1 MKTNSMR
8 RVSQFAAAMQAGH
21 RFVVKAEAMPPSTT
35 TDPVL
40 LLGPLLRHVD
50 PVSATVWVE
59 TDRPCAVDVL
69 GRRARTFCVGGHH
82 YALVLVEGLEPGSV
96 TPYEVRL
103 DDVRVWPPERSEF
116 PPSRIRTPGGEG
128 EFRIA
133 FGSCRYAAPSTVGSE
148 EHIPPDALDAYA
160 ARIARQP
167 EDRWPDALVLLGD
180 QVYADELT
188 KETRSLLHRRRDGHK
203 EQQSPDDEVADFEE
217 YTRLYFESWRDPQV
231 RWLLS
236 TIPSSMIFD
245 DHEIIDDWNTSA
257 AWRRKI
263 TARPW
268 WTSRITGGLVSYWVY
283 QHLGNLSPQ
292 ELAENKPWQAVLG
305 MPEDTDDAEPI
316 LREMAEQA
324 DREPA
329 SIRWSFVR
337 HWGDA
342 RLIMIDSRAG
352 RVLEEQHRRMVDDA
366 EFDWIEAAMRRA
378 VDEGV
383 EHVIV
388 GTSLP
393 WLLPHAIHSIERWN
407 ETLNVR
413 HEGRW
418 RGRLAEQVRQAAD
431 LEHWA
436 GFGHSFERLGRVL
449 TSIARGES
457 GRAPATALVLS
468 GDVHHAY
475 AAELVRPTGLA
486 ARVHQLTVSPLHNQA
501 PHPIRVGFRI
511 GWSRRARRFT
521 ESLARFVRAE
531 PSTLAWEKQ
540 AGPFFGNQIG
550 ELVLNGRSARFV
562 LSVTELGQ
570 PDLRQVLDMPLAEA

>member
-1 MKTNSMR
+1 
-8 RVSQFAAAMQAGH
+8 
-21 RFVVKAEAMPPSTT
+21 MPFPTT
-35 TDPVL
+35 DDPVL

-59 TDRPCAVDVL
+59 TDRACEVDVL
-69 GRRARTFCVGGHH
+69 GRTARTFCVGGHH
-82 YALVLVEGLEPGSV
+82 YALVVVEDLEPGSS

-103 DDVRVWPPERSEF
+103 DGARVWPPQDSAF
-116 PPSRIRTPGGEG
+116 PPSRIRTPGHPGP
-128 EFRIA
+128 FRLA
-133 FGSCRYAAPSTVGSE
+133 FGSCRYASSRTVEDSE
-148 EHIPPDALDAYA
+148 GIPPDALDLYA
-160 ARIARQP
+160 SQVAALP

-188 KETRSLLHRRRDGHK
+188 KGTRSLLHRKRGDRTTKPDG
-203 EQQSPDDEVADFEE
+203 QVADFEE

-245 DHEIIDDWNTSA
+245 DHEMIDDWNTSA
-257 AWRRKI
+257 AWRSKI
-263 TARPW
+263 TRQPW
-268 WTSRITGGLVSYWVY
+268 WRGRITGGLISYWVY

-292 ELAENKPWQAVLG
+292 ELADNKTWQAILG
-305 MPEDTDDAEPI
+305 MPDGGGPDGGGPETRDAEPM

-324 DREPA
+324 DAEPA
-329 SIRWSFVR
+329 SIRWSYVR

-342 RLIMIDSRAG
+342 RLVMIDSRAG
-352 RVLEEQHRRMVDDA
+352 RVLEEQNRRMVDDA

-383 EHVIV
+383 EHLIL

-393 WLLPHAIHSIERWN
+393 WLLPHAIHNLERWN

-413 HEGRW
+413 HHGRW
-418 RGRLAEQVRQAAD
+418 RGRIAEAMRQAAD
-431 LEHWA
+431 LEHWSA
-436 GFGHSFERLGRVL
+436 FGQSFERLGAAL
-449 TSIARGES
+449 TAVARGDH
-457 GRAPATALVLS
+457 GRAPSTALVLS

-475 AAELVRPTGLA
+475 AAELVRPGGLD

-501 PHPIRVGFRI
+501 PHPIRVGFKI
-511 GWSRRARRFT
+511 GWSRAARRLT
-521 ESLARFVRAE
+521 GRLARLVDARPTE
-531 PSTLAWEKQ
+531 LAWEKQ

-550 ELVLNGRSARFV
+550 ELVLTGREARFL
-562 LSVTELGQ
+562 LSVSELG
-570 PDLRQVLDMPLAEA
+570 DDRLRQVLDSPLSKG